1 MPQRVYLSL
10 KVCVGRA
17 TTNFCLSFARNS
29 KVWGKKKAW
38 GRNMSIVKQLL
49 DELSPWAPNVAA
61 GTAIVAAAITF
72 FANSATKG
80 AGKDI
85 EKISQTVRASANTAQ
100 SRALE
105 ALVEKLPTEISGP
118 EFKELMTLQLATNA
132 FVGSVAKSE
141 DQELVEDLVTN
152 YHEQA
157 LSQAAV
163 QFWFS
168 VAAATVGFLYIIF
181 AALAG
186 DGTAGSYVKIL
197 PGVIVDAIAALF
209 FRQAE
214 QTRVR
219 ATELYDRLR
228 KDRNMFRAEA
238 VVTSIE
244 DVNIRSLAKAQIA
257 FNMVGLVPKEMD
269 LATFLSEAG
278 QRLR

>member
-1 MPQRVYLSL
+1 
-10 KVCVGRA
+10 
-17 TTNFCLSFARNS
+17 
-29 KVWGKKKAW
+29 
-38 GRNMSIVKQLL
+38 MSIVKQLL
-49 DELSPWAPNVAA
+49 DELLPWGPNVAT
-61 GTAIVAAAITF
+61 GTALVAAAITV

-100 SRALE
+100 LRALE
-105 ALVEKLPTEISGP
+105 ALVEKLPEDISGP
-118 EFKELMTLQLATNA
+118 EFKELIAFQLATNA
-132 FVGSVAKSE
+132 FVGSGVKSE

-186 DGTAGSYVKIL
+186 DGTVGSYVKIL
-197 PGVIVDAIAALF
+197 PGVVVDAIAALF

-228 KDRNMFRAEA
+228 KDRQMFRAEA

-244 DVNIRSLAKAQIA
+244 DLNIRSLAKAQIA

-269 LATFLSEAG
+269 LTTFLSAAG
-278 QRLR
+278 KKKV

>member
-1 MPQRVYLSL
+1 
-10 KVCVGRA
+10 
-17 TTNFCLSFARNS
+17 
-29 KVWGKKKAW
+29 
-38 GRNMSIVKQLL
+38 MSIVEQLFG
-49 DELSPWAPNVAA
+49 ELSPWAPNVAT
-61 GTAIVAAAITF
+61 GTVVIAAAITF
-72 FANSATKG
+72 FTNSATRG
-80 AGKDI
+80 VGKDI

-105 ALVEKLPTEISGP
+105 ALVEKLPESISGP
-118 EFKELMTLQLATNA
+118 EVRELITLQLATDA
-132 FVGSVAKSE
+132 FVGSGVKSE

-168 VAAATVGFLYIIF
+168 VAAATVGFLYILF

-186 DGTAGSYVKIL
+186 DGTAVSYAKIF
-197 PGVIVDAIAALF
+197 PGVVVAAIAALF

-228 KDRNMFRAEA
+228 KDRQMSRAEA

-244 DVNIRSLAKAQIA
+244 DPNIRSLAKAQIA

-269 LATFLSEAG
+269 LTTFLSEAG
-278 QRLR
+278 QKKV